1 MKQAVAVIIRKGDK
15 FLLIKRAKKGEAENY
30 WCPIT
35 GAIEQDETQEQT
47 VIREASEEM
56 GIRVKPI
63 QKVWECYTED
73 KQYLLHWWSAKL
85 IDDRITMNHDE
96 VKDYQWV
103 NCEQMKNIGKMFKA
117 DLVFFKEASKPRWEK
132 SSFRVRM
139 LNKK

>member
-1 MKQAVAVIIRKGDK
+1 MKQAVAVIIRKGDE

-35 GAIEQDETQEQT
+35 GAIEQDETQEQA
-47 VIREASEEM
+47 VMREATEEM

-73 KQYLLHWWSAKL
+73 KQYLLHWWSVKL

-96 VKDYQWV
+96 VKEYKWV
-103 NCEQMKNIGKMFKA
+103 NYEQMQNIGMMFKA
-117 DLVFFKEASKPRWEK
+117 DLVFFKEASSVGKNVLQGEDTK
-132 SSFRVRM
+132 E
-139 LNKK
+139 

>member
-35 GAIEQDETQEQT
+35 GAIEQDETQEQA
-47 VIREASEEM
+47 VMREATEEM

-73 KQYLLHWWSAKL
+73 KQYLLHWWSVKL

-96 VKDYQWV
+96 VKEYKWV
-103 NCEQMKNIGKMFKA
+103 NYEQMQNIGMMFKA
-117 DLVFFKEASKPRWEK
+117 DLVFFKEASSVGKNVLQGEDTK
-132 SSFRVRM
+132 E
-139 LNKK
+139 

>member
-1 MKQAVAVIIRKGDK
+1 MKRAVAVIIRKGDK

-35 GAIEQDETQEQT
+35 GAIEQDETQEQA

-73 KQYLLHWWSAKL
+73 KQYLLHWWSVKL

-103 NCEQMKNIGKMFKA
+103 TYEQMQNIGKMFKA
-117 DLVFFKEASKPRWEK
+117 DLAFFKKASHVGKIVLQSEDT
-132 SSFRVRM
+132 
-139 LNKK
+139 KK

>member
-1 MKQAVAVIIRKGDK
+1 MKQAVAVVIRKGDK

-35 GAIEQDETQEQT
+35 GAIEQDETQEQA

-56 GIRVKPI
+56 GIAVKPI

-103 NCEQMKNIGKMFKA
+103 NYEQMQNIGMMFKA
-117 DLVFFKEASKPRWEK
+117 DLVFFKEASPVGKIVLQGGDAKE
-132 SSFRVRM
+132 
-139 LNKK
+139 